1 MNNIGFIGLGVMGA
15 PMAGHLSQNGYNL
28 SVFNRSA
35 GKSKLWKSQY
45 EGVISC
51 SLNDLALNSDV
62 IILCVKKDEDVRNI
76 INEIKDS
83 IKPNSIV
90 IDHTTTSAELA
101 KEMHDILKEK
111 QSSFLDA
118 PVSGG
123 EAGAKLGKLSIMV
136 GGDKDIF
143 SSASNILS
151 CYSKFTK
158 YMGPSGHGQLTKM
171 VNQICIAGLIQAL
184 AEGLNF
190 SEKAGLN
197 SSDVI
202 EVISQGAAQSWQMEN
217 RWETML
223 ADQYEHGFAVDLM
236 RKDLEIVKKQAEL
249 IGANIEVTK
258 LVNNFYQDIQDIG
271 GGNWDTSSL
280 LKRLKD

>member
-15 PMAGHLSQNGYNL
+15 PMAGHLSQKGYNL

-35 GKSKLWKSQY
+35 DKSKLWKSQY
-45 EGVISC
+45 KGEISK

-101 KEMHDILKEK
+101 KDMHDILKEK

-123 EAGAKLGKLSIMV
+123 EVGAKLGNLSIMV
-136 GGDKDIF
+136 GGEKNIF
-143 SSASNILS
+143 SLASKILS

-158 YMGPSGHGQLTKM
+158 FMGPSGHGQLTKM

>member
-45 EGVISC
+45 NGLISS

>member
-15 PMAGHLSQNGYNL
+15 PMAGHLSQKGYNL

-35 GKSKLWKSQY
+35 DKSKLWKSQY
-45 EGVISC
+45 KGVISS

-101 KEMHDILKEK
+101 KDMHDILKEK

-123 EAGAKLGKLSIMV
+123 EVGAKLGKLSIMV
-136 GGDKDIF
+136 GGEKNIF
-143 SSASNILS
+143 SLASKILS

-158 YMGPSGHGQLTKM
+158 FMGPSGHGQLTKM

-190 SEKAGLN
+190 SEKAGLH

>member
-15 PMAGHLSQNGYNL
+15 PMAGHLSQKGYNL

-35 GKSKLWKSQY
+35 DKSKLWKSQY
-45 EGVISC
+45 KGVISS
-51 SLNDLALNSDV
+51 SLNDLALNCDV

-101 KEMHDILKEK
+101 KEMCDILREK

-123 EAGAKLGKLSIMV
+123 EVGAKLGKLSIMV

>member
-45 EGVISC
+45 NGLISS

-101 KEMHDILKEK
+101 KEMYDILKEK

-123 EAGAKLGKLSIMV
+123 EAGAKLGKLSIMA

-236 RKDLEIVKKQAEL
+236 RKDLVIVKKQAEL

-258 LVNNFYQDIQDIG
+258 LVNNFYQDIQDMG

>member
-45 EGVISC
+45 NGLISS

-83 IKPNSIV
+83 IKPNSIF

-101 KEMHDILKEK
+101 KEMYDILKEK

-258 LVNNFYQDIQDIG
+258 LVNNFYKDIQDIG

-280 LKRLKD
+280 LKRIQD

>member
-1 MNNIGFIGLGVMGA
+1 MTNIGFVGLGVMGG
-15 PMAGHLSQNGYNL
+15 PMASHLSNNGYNL

-101 KEMHDILKEK
+101 KEMCDILREK

-158 YMGPSGHGQLTKM
+158 YMVPSGHGQLTKM

>member
-15 PMAGHLSQNGYNL
+15 PMAGHLSQKGYNL

-35 GKSKLWKSQY
+35 DKSKLWKSQY
-45 EGVISC
+45 KGVIRS

-83 IKPNSIV
+83 IKPNSVV

-280 LKRLKD
+280 LKRIQD

>member
-15 PMAGHLSQNGYNL
+15 PMAGHLSQKGYNL

-35 GKSKLWKSQY
+35 DKSKLWKSQY
-45 EGVISC
+45 KGVISS

-143 SSASNILS
+143 ILASKILS

-158 YMGPSGHGQLTKM
+158 FMGPPGHGQLTKM

-184 AEGLNF
+184 AEGLIF

>member
-101 KEMHDILKEK
+101 KEMHDILKER

>member
-35 GKSKLWKSQY
+35 DKSKLWESQHK
-45 EGVISC
+45 GVISS
-51 SLNDLALNSDV
+51 SLNDLALNCDV

-143 SSASNILS
+143 SLASKILS

-158 YMGPSGHGQLTKM
+158 FMGPSGHGQLTKM

-271 GGNWDTSSL
+271 GGSWDTSSL
-280 LKRLKD
+280 LKRIQD

>member
-45 EGVISC
+45 NGLISS

-123 EAGAKLGKLSIMV
+123 EVGAKLGKLSIMV

-143 SSASNILS
+143 SSTSKILS

>member
-15 PMAGHLSQNGYNL
+15 PMAGHLSQKGYNL

-35 GKSKLWKSQY
+35 DKSKLWKSQY
-45 EGVISC
+45 KGVISS
-51 SLNDLALNSDV
+51 SLNDLALNCDV

-123 EAGAKLGKLSIMV
+123 EVGAKLGKLSIMV

-143 SSASNILS
+143 SSTSKILS

-158 YMGPSGHGQLTKM
+158 YMGLSGHGQLTKM

-258 LVNNFYQDIQDIG
+258 LVNNFYQEIQDIG

>member
-45 EGVISC
+45 NGLISS

-101 KEMHDILKEK
+101 KEMCDILREK

-123 EAGAKLGKLSIMV
+123 EVGAKLGKLSIMV

>member
-35 GKSKLWKSQY
+35 DKSKLWKSQFK
-45 EGVISC
+45 GVISS

-76 INEIKDS
+76 INEIKDF

-101 KEMHDILKEK
+101 KEMHGILKEK

-136 GGDKDIF
+136 GGGKDIF
-143 SSASNILS
+143 SSTSKILS